1 MIDDCIGKVLVI
13 KGLVADGSADSLNK
27 AINAIDELRE
37 MLIQNQFT
45 AALDETCSV
54 DPEFDTEW

>member
-1 MIDDCIGKVLVI
+1 MIDDCLRKLQAI
-13 KGLVADGSADSLNK
+13 KGLAADSTADSLNK
-27 AINAIDELRE
+27 AIESIDELRE

-54 DPEFDTEW
+54 DPEFDREW

>member
-13 KGLVADGSADSLNK
+13 KGLVADGSANSLNK

-37 MLIQNQFT
+37 ILIQNQFT

-54 DPEFDTEW
+54 DREFDTE